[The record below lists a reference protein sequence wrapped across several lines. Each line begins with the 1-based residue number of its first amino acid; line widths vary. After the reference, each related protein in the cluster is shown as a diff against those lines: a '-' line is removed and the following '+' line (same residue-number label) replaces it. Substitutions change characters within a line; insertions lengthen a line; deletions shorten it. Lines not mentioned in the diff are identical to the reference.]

1 MEKFKGIFPALL
13 TPFDQQDRVN
23 TKQLQKLVEHN
34 LRLGAKG
41 FYVCGSTA
49 EAFLLSTQE
58 REQVMD
64 VVRSAAPN
72 ATLIAHIGSVNEKE
86 ATELA
91 IRARELGYDAVSSVA
106 PYYYR
111 FSFSEIRDYYCR
123 LADAAQLPM
132 LLYHIPAFS
141 GVNMGEGELGQ
152 FLNDARF
159 MGIKYTA
166 NDLFLLE
173 QCKTNFPDKIIY
185 NGYDEVFLSG
195 LTMGADGGIG
205 STYNFMTDKF
215 VAIRKLFQEGRIAE
229 AQSIQKEANRII
241 AVLCRVGVMQ
251 AEKEV
256 LTQLGLDMGIC
267 RRPFRELTAEEKQL
281 LTREVLPFVEGLV

>member
-132 LLYHIPAFS
+132 LVYHIPAFS